1 VSDTPCPLVVGVFD
15 DPAHAREA
23 VGELTRAGFGEG
35 DVGVIGRETEDTAEP
50 TGKSKAGE
58 FAAAGAAA
66 GAGVGALWAL
76 GIACGMLPALGPAF
90 AGGILASLLTSA
102 ATTATFSSLVA
113 ALVGLGLPE
122 EEAHRYEGEVK
133 FGRTLVTVVAGG
145 RSDEAGAILQRHG
158 GRVECN
164 AAVGRS

>member
-1 VSDTPCPLVVGVFD
+1 VFD

-23 VGELTRAGFGEG
+23 VGELKRAGFDEG
-35 DVGVIGRETEDTAEP
+35 SVGVIGRETDETAEP

-58 FAAAGAAA
+58 FAAAGATA

-76 GIACGMLPALGPAF
+76 GIAAGILPVLGPAF
-90 AGGILASLLTSA
+90 AGGILASVLTSA
-102 ATTATFSSLVA
+102 ATTATFSCLVA

-122 EEAHRYEGEVK
+122 EDARRYEAEVK
-133 FGRTLVTVVAGG
+133 FGRTLVTVVPGG

-164 AAVGRS
+164 AAVGKG